1 MSLVMGESPRLS
13 LAVVLYISLLTIHW
27 SIIVTCSMVNEG
39 ESGKGNLEYKTSW
52 CMLILLTCFISW
64 TVAA

>member
-39 ESGKGNLEYKTSW
+39 ESGKGNLEYKTS
-52 CMLILLTCFISW
+52 
-64 TVAA
+64 